1 LETQINSHSQALGL
15 PLKRVLLETQIS
27 SHSQALETQISSHS
41 QALGL
46 PLKQVRLETQI
57 SSHSQALETQISS
70 HSQAL
75 ETIVYLVQHLL
86 VRHLSLHLVLLVLQP
101 LVRRLPQPLVPQAP
115 LQPLVP
121 QAPLQP
127 LAPQA
132 PLQPL
137 AQQQLQVLVVQELH
151 IPVRHCLELVEL
163 LELPLQ
169 FLDLQLLHLLLGV

>member
-1 LETQINSHSQALGL
+1 LGLPLKQVHLETQINSHSQALGL

-46 PLKQVRLETQI
+46 PLKQVR
-57 SSHSQALETQISS
+57 LETQISS